1 MQKIQYFGDLICDEN
16 PESPR
21 PTITE
26 LSAVQQKQVSSF
38 EELFDCCP
46 ENLKSLNTT
55 HGQKNRENT
64 DQAIQHD
71 SPKVYDLTQSFS
83 AEDENSKDE
92 FGLIDFDE

>member
-1 MQKIQYFGDLICDEN
+1 MQKFQNFDDLISDEN
-16 PESPR
+16 PESQR

-26 LSAVQQKQVSSF
+26 TSAVQQKRVSSF

-46 ENLKSLNTT
+46 KNLKSLNTI
-55 HGQKNRENT
+55 HSQKDRENT

-71 SPKVYDLTQSFS
+71 SRKVYDVTQSFS